1 MFTFLLSSLNKTLQQ
16 HPVQSVMNW
25 NVTITLPYQCITS
38 LAQSILP
45 WCCDNSCRR
54 YAKIY
59 VKCDCFKWCK
69 MRKRRDIRAY
79 RCKIYA
85 CRILQLLVSRGLT
98 IGISW
103 ILYNKC
109 IIDSLCS
116 TIHHNIL
123 WMEYIHIK
131 DSKSYCIIFS
141 NDFGTKTYCLPQSPQ
156 SFRVCRHPVDRAHR
170 LAGVHHHR
178 KRLHAQCFHWSF

>member
-1 MFTFLLSSLNKTLQQ
+1 
-16 HPVQSVMNW
+16 
-25 NVTITLPYQCITS
+25 
-38 LAQSILP
+38 
-45 WCCDNSCRR
+45 
-54 YAKIY
+54 
-59 VKCDCFKWCK
+59 

-85 CRILQLLVSRGLT
+85 CRILQSLVSRGLT

-141 NDFGTKTYCLPQSPQ
+141 NDFGTKTYCLPKSPKV
-156 SFRVCRHPVDRAHR
+156 SRFAVTRSIGRTDWRASITTVNACTLSVFTDLFKTRWIHFLSQYLEQILSWR
-170 LAGVHHHR
+170 F
-178 KRLHAQCFHWSF
+178 QCLS